1 MTFADVLEQ
10 HITDTY
16 QLEPITHR
24 CGHCEWTAEGQLEDT
39 LPLFLAHM
47 KQKHPTVEV
56 RRRMRSE
63 QPINQFL
70 FDKQIEENMIA
81 ARAQGAL
88 SGQAA
93 A

>member
-16 QLEPITHR
+16 QLEPITHK
-24 CGHCEWTAEGQLEDT
+24 CGHCPSTAEGQLEDT

-47 KQKHPTVEV
+47 KHAHPTVNV
-56 RRRMRSE
+56 KRRMRSE

-70 FDKQIEENMIA
+70 FDKQIEENLMA
-81 ARAQGAL
+81 ARAQGAM
-88 SGQAA
+88 SGAV
-93 A
+93 